1 MISILNRKSLLFTT
15 ATRRLTPFAK
25 RYIYFIKPERTTE
38 MVDFA
43 LNLGYNDLY
52 SGYCGQYLNWKSKI
66 KLGLR

>member
-1 MISILNRKSLLFTT
+1 MISTLKSKSLLLKT
-15 ATRRLTPFAK
+15 ATRQLTPFAK
-25 RYIYFIKPERTTE
+25 RRIYFLKPERTTE

-52 SGYCGQYLNWKSKI
+52 GGYCGQYLNWQGKI